1 MFRSPFSKIRNHL
14 VFLALS
20 PLLLVN
26 IAQAQW
32 SLDND
37 ASQLSFVS
45 VKADNV
51 AEVHTFDLMT
61 GSIDAAG
68 NVAISIELASVNTM
82 IDIRNERMQ
91 TMLFETAMFPN
102 ATISAR
108 TDVGAISAMRPG
120 ASAVASMEFSLTLH
134 GASNSYTADVMLT
147 RLADGVVA
155 ATLKPVIVTADSFA
169 LVAGV
174 ERLREVAGLTRI
186 SNAVPV
192 SFTVVFRQGR

>member
-1 MFRSPFSKIRNHL
+1 MFRSPFSKIRSHL

-26 IAQAQW
+26 VAQAQW

-61 GSIDAAG
+61 GSINAAG
-68 NVAISIELASVNTM
+68 DVAISIELASVNTM

-108 TDVGAISAMRPG
+108 ADVAAINAMMPG
-120 ASAVASMEFSLTLH
+120 TSTVAAMEFSLTLH

-147 RLADGVVA
+147 RLTDGVVA
-155 ATLKPVIVTADSFA
+155 TTLKPVIVTADSFA

-192 SFTVVFRQGR
+192 SFTVVFRQDR

>member
-1 MFRSPFSKIRNHL
+1 MFRLPLSKIRSHM

-26 IAQAQW
+26 VAQAQW

-37 ASQLSFVS
+37 ASHLTFVS

-51 AEVHTFDLMT
+51 AEVHSFDLMT

-68 NVAISIELASVNTM
+68 NVAISIELASVNTL

-102 ATISAR
+102 ATISAKA
-108 TDVGAISAMRPG
+108 DVAAITAMSPG
-120 ASAVASMEFSLTLH
+120 TASVATMQFSLALH
-134 GASNSYTADVMLT
+134 GASNSYTAEVMLT

-155 ATLKPVIVTADSFA
+155 TTLKPVIVTADSFA

-192 SFTVVFRQGR
+192 NFTVVFR